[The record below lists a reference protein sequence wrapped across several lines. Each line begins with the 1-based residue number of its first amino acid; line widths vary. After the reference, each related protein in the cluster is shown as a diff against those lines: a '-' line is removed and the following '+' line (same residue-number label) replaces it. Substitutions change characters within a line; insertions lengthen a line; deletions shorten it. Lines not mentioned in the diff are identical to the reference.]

1 MLLFSNQENTLQGT
15 IKMRLHRLEIAGFKR
30 IHSAT
35 VEFGE
40 ATFLIGANNAGKS
53 SVLQAVEWLLSAKTV
68 MDTSFYCS
76 EADPETGENKISC
89 KTITLEAEFRNVPD
103 QSSDWKGFKGRVFN
117 YDPGES
123 GETGKSIFY
132 RKTYTLGES
141 VIIELKSL
149 ARTLNSNF
157 TAINKPLDLLERG
170 IDAGLV
176 QELFKDMDKKISS
189 AERAKL
195 ELIDEI
201 WDISDDEIW
210 DKNPGGISSVVVSKL
225 PNFLL
230 IPAESSA
237 HEFDKA
243 GVLYKTLNELF
254 KDVRETSENFKKAQH
269 SLNLLAK
276 ELDPSDSASEFGKMM
291 IELNKVL
298 SGVFP
303 ESKIYAS
310 ADLSGPESLN
320 PVFAIEMSSNIRTS
334 IANQGT
340 GMVRAAVFGLLRF
353 RQQWLKKRGGN
364 DDRGLIIGF
373 EEPEIFL
380 HPSAANQMR
389 DLIYELSGGTSQIVA
404 TTHSPYLIDLSRK
417 PKQVLNRFNYEQ
429 GHSTI
434 YAFSVSDK
442 FRELQENDK
451 DQVKML
457 IKLDDH
463 VSRIFFTRKV
473 IVVEGDTE
481 EVLIKE
487 AIRRMTPELRARVL
501 SGSEIVKARGK
512 AAIIGLV
519 KYLSALN
526 VNYYVIHDRDQ
537 GTAGAEVFN
546 QPIADAVGDNEKV
559 TMLHECVEDLI
570 GYPAPNSEKPFKAY
584 KETLNWDENW
594 EAVPQA
600 LRDVMVKAFS
610 PFI

>member
-1 MLLFSNQENTLQGT
+1 
-15 IKMRLHRLEIAGFKR
+15 MRLHKLEISGFKR

-68 MDTSFYCS
+68 MDQSFYCS
-76 EADPETGENKISC
+76 EADPETGENKITC

-103 QSSDWKGFKGRVFN
+103 KSSDWRGFKGRVFT

-132 RKTYTLGES
+132 RKTYALGES
-141 VIIELKSL
+141 VVTELKSF
-149 ARTLNSNF
+149 ARTLNENF
-157 TAINKPLDLLERG
+157 AAVTKPLDLLERG
-170 IDAGLV
+170 IDEAV
-176 QELFKDMDKKISS
+176 VRELFKDVDKKIS
-189 AERAKL
+189 AADRAKL

-201 WDISDDEIW
+201 WDVSEEEVW
-210 DKNPGGISSVVVSKL
+210 DKNRGGISGVVLSKL

-230 IPAESSA
+230 IPAESSS

-243 GVLYKTLNELF
+243 GVLHKTLNELF
-254 KDVRETSENFKKAQH
+254 KDVRETSEHFRTAQD
-269 SLNLLAK
+269 SLNRLAK
-276 ELDPSDSASEFGKMM
+276 ELDPSDEASEFGKMM
-291 IELNKVL
+291 QELNKVL

-303 ESKIYAS
+303 ESRIFAT

-320 PVFAIEMSSNIRTS
+320 PVFAIEMSSNIRTT

-404 TTHSPYLIDLSRK
+404 TTHSPYLIDLARR
-417 PKQVLNRFNYEQ
+417 PKQVLNRFHYEQ

-434 YAFSVSDK
+434 HAFSVSEK
-442 FRELQENDK
+442 FKELQGNDK

-473 IVVEGDTE
+473 VVVEGDTE

-487 AIRRMTPELRARVL
+487 AIRRMTPLQRAKVL

-519 KYLSALN
+519 KYLKALD
-526 VNYYVIHDRDQ
+526 VNFFVIHDRDQ

-546 QPIADAVGDNEKV
+546 QPIADAVGDNEKI

-570 GYPAPNSEKPFKAY
+570 GYAAPTSEKPFKAY
-584 KETLNWDENW
+584 QETLSWEENW
-594 EAVPQA
+594 EGVPQT
-600 LRDVMVKAFS
+600 LRDLMAKAFS
-610 PFI
+610 PYV

>member
-1 MLLFSNQENTLQGT
+1 
-15 IKMRLHRLEIAGFKR
+15 MRLHKLGIAGFKR

-53 SVLQAVEWLLSAKTV
+53 SVLKAIESLLSAKV
-68 MDTSFYCS
+68 RMEPSFYCS
-76 EADPETGENKISC
+76 EIDADTGENKISC
-89 KTITLEAEFRNVPD
+89 KTIILEAEFRNVPNK
-103 QSSDWKGFKGRVFN
+103 SSDWRGFKGRIFN
-117 YDPGES
+117 YDPLDS

-132 RKTYTLGES
+132 RKTYVLGED
-141 VIIELKSL
+141 VVVELKSF
-149 ARTLNSNF
+149 ARTL
-157 TAINKPLDLLERG
+157 KPEYAKISKASELLEIG
-170 IDAGLV
+170 IEEAV
-176 QELFKDMDKKISS
+176 VTELFKDLDKKIGV
-189 AERAKL
+189 ADRAKL

-201 WDISDDEIW
+201 WDVSEDEVW
-210 DKNPGGISSVVVSKL
+210 DRNPGGISGVVLSKL

-230 IPAESSA
+230 IPAEAAA

-243 GVLYKTLNELF
+243 GVLHKTLNELF
-254 KDVRETSENFKKAQH
+254 KDVRENSQHFKVAQD

-276 ELDPSDSASEFGKMM
+276 ELDPSDSNSEFGKMM
-291 IELNKVL
+291 IELNQVL
-298 SGVFP
+298 CGVFP
-303 ESKIYAS
+303 ESRIFAS
-310 ADLSGPESLN
+310 ADLSGPEALN
-320 PVFAIEMSSNIRTS
+320 PIFAIEMSSNIRTS

-353 RQQWLKKRGGN
+353 RQQWIKKRVGN

-404 TTHSPYLIDLSRK
+404 TTHSPYLIDLARK
-417 PKQVLNRFNYEQ
+417 PRQVLNRFHYEY

-434 YAFSVSDK
+434 HPFSVSEK
-442 FRELQENDK
+442 FRELQESDK

-473 IVVEGDTE
+473 VVVEGDTE

-487 AIRRMTPELRARVL
+487 AIRRMCPEARAKVL

-512 AAIIGLV
+512 ASIIGLV
-519 KYLSALN
+519 KYLKALD
-526 VNYYVIHDRDQ
+526 VNFFVIHDRDQ
-537 GTAGAEVFN
+537 GTVGAEVFN
-546 QPIADAVGDNEKV
+546 QPIADAVGEPDQV
-559 TMLHECVEDLI
+559 IMLHECVEDLL
-570 GYPAPNSEKPFKAY
+570 GYAAPSSEKPFKAY
-584 KETLNWDENW
+584 KKTLEWAESW
-594 EAVPQA
+594 EGVPLA
-600 LRDVMVKAFS
+600 LREVMTRAFS
-610 PFI
+610 PLI

>member
-1 MLLFSNQENTLQGT
+1 
-15 IKMRLHRLEIAGFKR
+15 MRLHRLEIAGFKR

-40 ATFLIGANNAGKS
+40 ATFLIGSNNAGKS

-68 MDTSFYCS
+68 MESSFYCS

-89 KTITLEAEFRNVPD
+89 KTIILEAEFRDVPD
-103 QSSDWKGFKGRVFN
+103 QSSDWRGFKGRIFN

-141 VIIELKSL
+141 VITELKSFS
-149 ARTLNSNF
+149 RTLQSDF
-157 TAINKPLDLLERG
+157 SAITKPLDLIERG
-170 IDAGLV
+170 IDHVIV
-176 QELFKDMDKKISS
+176 QELFKDMDKKIS
-189 AERAKL
+189 AADRAKL

-201 WDISDDEIW
+201 WDISENEVW
-210 DKNPGGISSVVVSKL
+210 DKNPGGISGVVLSKL

-243 GVLYKTLNELF
+243 GVLHKTLNELF
-254 KDVRETSENFKKAQH
+254 KDVRETSEHFKTAQH

-276 ELDPSDSASEFGKMM
+276 ELDPSDAASEFGKMM
-291 IELNKVL
+291 LELNKVL

-303 ESKIYAS
+303 ESRIFAS

-417 PKQVLNRFNYEQ
+417 PKQVLNRFHYEQ

-434 YAFSVSDK
+434 HAFSVSDK

-487 AIRRMTPELRARVL
+487 AIRRMTPELRAKVL

-512 AAIIGLV
+512 ASIIGLV
-519 KYLSALN
+519 KYLNALN
-526 VNYYVIHDRDQ
+526 VNYFVIHDRDQ

-546 QPIADAVGDNEKV
+546 QPIADAVGNNEKV
-559 TMLHECVEDLI
+559 TILHECVEDLI
-570 GYPAPNSEKPFKAY
+570 GYPAPSSEKPFKAY
-584 KETLNWDENW
+584 KETLKWDENW
-594 EAVPQA
+594 EGVPKP
-600 LRDVMVKAFS
+600 LREVMIKAFS

>member
-1 MLLFSNQENTLQGT
+1 
-15 IKMRLHRLEIAGFKR
+15 MRLHKLGIAGFKR

-53 SVLQAVEWLLSAKTV
+53 SVLKAIESLLSAKV
-68 MDTSFYCS
+68 RMEPSFYCS
-76 EADPETGENKISC
+76 EIDADTGENKISC
-89 KTITLEAEFRNVPD
+89 KTIILEAEFRNVPNK
-103 QSSDWKGFKGRVFN
+103 SSDWRGFKGRIFN
-117 YDPGES
+117 YDPLDS

-132 RKTYTLGES
+132 RKTYVLGED
-141 VIIELKSL
+141 VVVELKSF
-149 ARTLNSNF
+149 ARTL
-157 TAINKPLDLLERG
+157 KPEYAKISKASELLEIG
-170 IDAGLV
+170 IEEAV
-176 QELFKDMDKKISS
+176 VTELFKDLDKKIGV
-189 AERAKL
+189 ADRAKL

-201 WDISDDEIW
+201 WDVSEDEVW
-210 DKNPGGISSVVVSKL
+210 DRNPGGISGVVLSKL

-230 IPAESSA
+230 IPAEAAA

-243 GVLYKTLNELF
+243 GVLHKTLNELF
-254 KDVRETSENFKKAQH
+254 KDVRENSQHFKVAQD

-276 ELDPSDSASEFGKMM
+276 ELDPSDSNSEFGKMM
-291 IELNKVL
+291 IELNQVL
-298 SGVFP
+298 CGVFP
-303 ESKIYAS
+303 ESRIFAS
-310 ADLSGPESLN
+310 ADLSGPEALN
-320 PVFAIEMSSNIRTS
+320 PIFAIEMSSNIRTS

-353 RQQWLKKRGGN
+353 RQQWIKKRVGN

-404 TTHSPYLIDLSRK
+404 TTHSPYLIDLARK
-417 PKQVLNRFNYEQ
+417 PRQVLNRFHYEY

-434 YAFSVSDK
+434 HPFSVSEK
-442 FRELQENDK
+442 FRELQESDK

-473 IVVEGDTE
+473 VVVEGDTE

-487 AIRRMTPELRARVL
+487 AIRRMSPEARAKVL

-512 AAIIGLV
+512 ASIIGLV
-519 KYLSALN
+519 KYLKALD
-526 VNYYVIHDRDQ
+526 VNFFVIHDRDQ
-537 GTAGAEVFN
+537 GTVGAEVFN
-546 QPIADAVGDNEKV
+546 QPIADAVGEPDQV
-559 TMLHECVEDLI
+559 IMLHECVEDLL
-570 GYPAPNSEKPFKAY
+570 GYAAPSSEKPFKAY
-584 KETLNWDENW
+584 KKTLEWAESW
-594 EAVPQA
+594 EGVPLA
-600 LRDVMVKAFS
+600 LREVMTRAFS
-610 PFI
+610 PLI

>member
-1 MLLFSNQENTLQGT
+1 
-15 IKMRLHRLEIAGFKR
+15 MRLHRLEIAGFKR

-53 SVLQAVEWLLSAKTV
+53 SVLQAVECLLSAKTV
-68 MDTSFYCS
+68 MDPSFYCS
-76 EADPETGENKISC
+76 EADPETGENIISC
-89 KTITLEAEFRNVPD
+89 KTITLEAEFRDVPD
-103 QSSDWKGFKGRVFN
+103 QSSDWRGFKGRIFN
-117 YDPGES
+117 YERGET

-132 RKTYTLGES
+132 RKTYVLGES
-141 VIIELKSL
+141 VVTELKSF
-149 ARTLNSNF
+149 ARTLNSEF
-157 TAINKPLDLLERG
+157 ATVTKPSDLIDRG
-170 IDAGLV
+170 IEEGIV
-176 QELFKDMDKKISS
+176 RELFKELDKKMN
-189 AERAKL
+189 ATERTKL
-195 ELIDEI
+195 DLIDDI
-201 WDISDDEIW
+201 WDISENEIW
-210 DKNPGGISSVVVSKL
+210 DKNPGGISGVVLSKL

-230 IPAESSA
+230 IPAGSSA

-243 GVLYKTLNELF
+243 GVLHKTLNELF
-254 KDVRETSENFKKAQH
+254 KDVRETSEHFKTAQN

-276 ELDPSDSASEFGKMM
+276 ELDPSDAASEFGKMM
-291 IELNKVL
+291 LELNKVL

-303 ESKIYAS
+303 ESRIFAS

-334 IANQGT
+334 IAHQGT

-364 DDRGLIIGF
+364 DERGLIIGF

-404 TTHSPYLIDLSRK
+404 TTHSPYLIDLARK
-417 PKQVLNRFNYEQ
+417 PRQVLNRFHYERD
-429 GHSTI
+429 HSKI
-434 YAFSVSDK
+434 FAFSVSEK
-442 FRELQENDK
+442 FRELQESDK

-457 IKLDDH
+457 IRLDDH

-487 AIRRMTPELRARVL
+487 AINRMNPEDRAKVL
-501 SGSEIVKARGK
+501 SGTEIVKARGK
-512 AAIIGLV
+512 ASIIGLV
-519 KYLSALN
+519 KYLKALN
-526 VNYYVIHDRDQ
+526 VDFFVIHDRDL

-546 QPIADAVGDNEKV
+546 QPIADAVGDQHKV
-559 TMLHECVEDLI
+559 IMLHECVEDLM

-584 KETLNWDENW
+584 KQSLSWGDNW
-594 EAVPQA
+594 EGVPQA
-600 LRDVMVKAFS
+600 LRAVMEKAFD

>member
-1 MLLFSNQENTLQGT
+1 
-15 IKMRLHRLEIAGFKR
+15 MRLHKLGIAGFKR

-53 SVLQAVEWLLSAKTV
+53 SVLKAIESLLSAKV
-68 MDTSFYCS
+68 RMEPSFYCS
-76 EADPETGENKISC
+76 EIDADTGENKISC
-89 KTITLEAEFRNVPD
+89 KTIVLEAEFRNVPNK
-103 QSSDWKGFKGRVFN
+103 SSDWRGFKGRIFN
-117 YDPGES
+117 YDPLDS

-132 RKTYTLGES
+132 RKTYVLGED
-141 VIIELKSL
+141 VVVELKSF
-149 ARTLNSNF
+149 ARTL
-157 TAINKPLDLLERG
+157 KPEYAKISKASELLEIG
-170 IDAGLV
+170 IEEAV
-176 QELFKDMDKKISS
+176 VTELFKDLDKKIGV
-189 AERAKL
+189 ADRAKL

-201 WDISDDEIW
+201 WDVSEDEVW
-210 DKNPGGISSVVVSKL
+210 DRNPGGISGVVLSKL

-230 IPAESSA
+230 IPAEAAA

-243 GVLYKTLNELF
+243 GVLHKTLNELF
-254 KDVRETSENFKKAQH
+254 KDVRENSQHFKVAQD

-276 ELDPSDSASEFGKMM
+276 ELDPSDSNSEFGKMM
-291 IELNKVL
+291 IELNQVL
-298 SGVFP
+298 CGVFP
-303 ESKIYAS
+303 ESRIFAS
-310 ADLSGPESLN
+310 ADLSGPEALN
-320 PVFAIEMSSNIRTS
+320 PIFAIEMSSNIRTS

-353 RQQWLKKRGGN
+353 RQQWIKKRVGN

-404 TTHSPYLIDLSRK
+404 TTHSPYLIDLARK
-417 PKQVLNRFNYEQ
+417 PRQVLNRFHYEY

-434 YAFSVSDK
+434 HPFSVSEK
-442 FRELQENDK
+442 FRELQESDK

-473 IVVEGDTE
+473 VVVEGDTE

-487 AIRRMTPELRARVL
+487 AIRRMSPEARAKVL

-512 AAIIGLV
+512 ASIIGLV
-519 KYLSALN
+519 KYLKALD
-526 VNYYVIHDRDQ
+526 VNFFVIHDRDQ
-537 GTAGAEVFN
+537 GTVGAEVFN
-546 QPIADAVGDNEKV
+546 QPIADAVGEPDQV
-559 TMLHECVEDLI
+559 IMLHECVEDLL
-570 GYPAPNSEKPFKAY
+570 GYAAPSSEKPFKAY
-584 KETLNWDENW
+584 KKTLEWAESW
-594 EAVPQA
+594 EGVPLA
-600 LRDVMVKAFS
+600 LREVMTRAFS
-610 PFI
+610 PLI

>member
-1 MLLFSNQENTLQGT
+1 
-15 IKMRLHRLEIAGFKR
+15 MRLHRLEITGFKR

-53 SVLQAVEWLLSAKTV
+53 SVLQAVELLLSAKTTI
-68 MDTSFYCS
+68 DQSFYCS
-76 EADPETGENKISC
+76 EADPETGENIISC

-103 QSSDWKGFKGRVFN
+103 QSSSWRGFKGRVFN
-117 YDPGES
+117 YDPEES

-132 RKTYTLGES
+132 RKTYTIGES
-141 VIIELKSL
+141 VITELKSY
-149 ARTLNSNF
+149 ARTINPNF
-157 TAINKPLDLLERG
+157 STILKPLDLLERG
-170 IDAGLV
+170 INEDIV
-176 QELFKDMDKKISS
+176 TELFKDIDKKIS
-189 AERAKL
+189 AGDRTKL

-201 WDISDDEIW
+201 WDISGDEVW
-210 DKNPGGISSVVVSKL
+210 DKNPGGISGVVLSRL

-237 HEFDKA
+237 HEFDKS
-243 GVLYKTLNELF
+243 GVLHKTLIELF
-254 KDVRETSENFKKAQH
+254 KDVRERSEHFKTAQS

-276 ELDPSDSASEFGKMM
+276 ELDPSDEASEFGKMM
-291 IELNKVL
+291 LELNKVL

-303 ESKIYAS
+303 ESRIFAS

-320 PVFAIEMSSNIRTS
+320 PIFAIEMSSNIRTS
-334 IANQGT
+334 ISNQGT

-404 TTHSPYLIDLSRK
+404 TTHSPYLIDLARR
-417 PKQVLNRFNYEQ
+417 PKQVLNRFHYEQ
-429 GHSTI
+429 CYSTI
-434 YAFSVSDK
+434 HAFSVSEK

-487 AIRRMTPELRARVL
+487 AIRRMNPELRAKVL

-519 KYLSALN
+519 KYLNALN
-526 VNYYVIHDRDQ
+526 INYFVIHDRDL
-537 GTAGAEVFN
+537 GTAGAEIFN
-546 QPIADAVGDNEKV
+546 KPIADAVGDSERV

-570 GYPAPNSEKPFKAY
+570 GYPAPTAEKPFKAY

-594 EAVPQA
+594 AGVPQA
-600 LRDVMVKAFS
+600 LRDVMTKAFS
-610 PFI
+610 PLI

>member
-1 MLLFSNQENTLQGT
+1 
-15 IKMRLHRLEIAGFKR
+15 MRLHKLEISGFKR

-53 SVLQAVEWLLSAKTV
+53 SVLQAIDWLLSARNI
-68 MDTSFYCS
+68 MDQCFYCS
-76 EADPETGENKISC
+76 ETDPETGENKISC
-89 KTITLEAEFRNVPD
+89 KTIVLEAEFRNVPD
-103 QSSDWKGFKGRVFN
+103 QSFEWRGFKGRIFE
-117 YDPGES
+117 YEAGDT
-123 GETGKSIFY
+123 GETGNRIFY
-132 RKTYTLGES
+132 RKTYPLGEN
-141 VIIELKSL
+141 VATELKSF
-149 ARTLNSNF
+149 ARTLKPEYN
-157 TAINKPLDLLERG
+157 TAAKPSDLIALG
-170 IDAGLV
+170 ID
-176 QELFKDMDKKISS
+176 ENIIKDLFKDIDKKISA
-189 AERAKL
+189 AERIKL
-195 ELIDEI
+195 ELINEL
-201 WDISDDEIW
+201 WDTSKEEVW
-210 DKNPGGISSVVVSKL
+210 DKNPGGISGVVLSKL

-237 HEFDKA
+237 HEFDKT
-243 GVLYKTLNELF
+243 GVLQKTLNELF
-254 KDVRETSENFKKAQH
+254 KDVRQTSRHFATAQQ

-276 ELDPSDSASEFGKMM
+276 ELDPSDASSEFGKMM
-291 IELNKVL
+291 LELNSVL

-303 ESKIYAS
+303 ESRIFAS

-320 PVFAIEMSSNIRTS
+320 PVFAIEMSSNVRTS

-417 PKQVLNRFNYEQ
+417 PKQVLNRFNYEH

-434 YAFSVSDK
+434 HAFSVSEK
-442 FRELQENDK
+442 FKEPQESDK

-473 IVVEGDTE
+473 VVVEGDTE

-487 AIRRMTPELRARVL
+487 AIRRMPPQHRAKVL
-501 SGSEIVKARGK
+501 SGSEIIKARGK

-519 KYLSALN
+519 KYLNALN
-526 VNYYVIHDRDQ
+526 VNYFVIHDRDH
-537 GTAGAEVFN
+537 GVAGAEVFN
-546 QPIADAVGDNEKV
+546 EPIAAAVADVNKI
-559 TMLHECVEDLI
+559 TMLHECVEDLL
-570 GYPAPNSEKPFKAY
+570 GYPAPASEKPFKAY
-584 KETLNWDENW
+584 QQTLNWKENW
-594 EAVPQA
+594 EDVPQP
-600 LRDVMVKAFS
+600 LKDVLAKAFN

>member
-1 MLLFSNQENTLQGT
+1 
-15 IKMRLHRLEIAGFKR
+15 MRLHRLDISGFKR

-40 ATFLIGANNAGKS
+40 ATFLIGSNNAGKS

-89 KTITLEAEFRNVPD
+89 KTITLEAEFRNVPG
-103 QSSDWKGFKGRVFN
+103 QSSGWRGFKGRVFN
-117 YDPGES
+117 YDPGDS

-141 VIIELKSL
+141 VVTELKSL
-149 ARTLNSNF
+149 SRTLLSDF
-157 TAINKPLDLLERG
+157 SAISKPLDLVERG
-170 IDAGLV
+170 IDEKII
-176 QELFKDMDKKISS
+176 QELFKDLDKKIS
-189 AERAKL
+189 AADRAKL

-201 WDISDDEIW
+201 WELSEDEVW
-210 DKNPGGISSVVVSKL
+210 DKNPGGISGVVLSKL

-230 IPAESSA
+230 IPAESSV

-243 GVLYKTLNELF
+243 GVLHKTLNELF
-254 KDVRETSENFKKAQH
+254 KDVRETSEHFKTAQH

-276 ELDPSDSASEFGKMM
+276 ELDPSDAASEFGKMM
-291 IELNKVL
+291 LELNNIL

-303 ESKIYAS
+303 ESRIYAS

-320 PVFAIEMSSNIRTS
+320 PIFSIEMSSNIRTS

-417 PKQVLNRFNYEQ
+417 PKQVLNRFHYEQ

-434 YAFSVSDK
+434 HAFSVSEK
-442 FRELQENDK
+442 FRDLQGNDK

-463 VSRIFFTRKV
+463 VSRIFFTRRV
-473 IVVEGDTE
+473 VVVEGDTE

-487 AIRRMTPELRARVL
+487 AIRRMAPELRAKVL
-501 SGSEIVKARGK
+501 SGSEIIKARGK

-519 KYLSALN
+519 KYLNALN
-526 VNYYVIHDRDQ
+526 VNYFVIHDRDQ
-537 GTAGAEVFN
+537 GVAGAEVFN
-546 QPIADAVGDNEKV
+546 QPIADAVGNNDRV

-570 GYPAPNSEKPFKAY
+570 GYPAPSSEKPFKAY
-584 KETLNWDENW
+584 TETLSWGEDWDG
-594 EAVPQA
+594 VPQS
-600 LRDVMVKAFS
+600 LRDVMVRAFS

>member
-1 MLLFSNQENTLQGT
+1 
-15 IKMRLHRLEIAGFKR
+15 MRLHKLGIAGFKR

-53 SVLQAVEWLLSAKTV
+53 SVLKAIESLLSAKV
-68 MDTSFYCS
+68 RMEPSFYCS
-76 EADPETGENKISC
+76 EIDADTGENKISC
-89 KTITLEAEFRNVPD
+89 KTIILEAEFRNVPNK
-103 QSSDWKGFKGRVFN
+103 SSDWRGFKGRIFN
-117 YDPGES
+117 YDPLDS

-132 RKTYTLGES
+132 RKTYVLGED
-141 VIIELKSL
+141 VVVELKSF
-149 ARTLNSNF
+149 ARTL
-157 TAINKPLDLLERG
+157 KPEYAKISKASELLEIG
-170 IDAGLV
+170 IEEAV
-176 QELFKDMDKKISS
+176 VTELFKDLDKKIGV
-189 AERAKL
+189 ADRAKL

-201 WDISDDEIW
+201 WDVSEDEVW
-210 DKNPGGISSVVVSKL
+210 DRNPGGISGVVLSKL

-230 IPAESSA
+230 IPAEAAA

-243 GVLYKTLNELF
+243 GVLHKTLNELF
-254 KDVRETSENFKKAQH
+254 KDVRENSQHFKVAQD

-276 ELDPSDSASEFGKMM
+276 ELDPSDSNSEFGKMM
-291 IELNKVL
+291 IELNQVL
-298 SGVFP
+298 CGVFP
-303 ESKIYAS
+303 ESRIFAS
-310 ADLSGPESLN
+310 ADLSGPEALN
-320 PVFAIEMSSNIRTS
+320 PIFAIEMSSNIRTS

-353 RQQWLKKRGGN
+353 RQQWIKKRVGN

-404 TTHSPYLIDLSRK
+404 TTHSPYLIDLARK
-417 PKQVLNRFNYEQ
+417 PRQVLNRFHYEY

-434 YAFSVSDK
+434 HPFSVSEK
-442 FRELQENDK
+442 FRELQESDK

-473 IVVEGDTE
+473 VVVEGDTE

-487 AIRRMTPELRARVL
+487 AIRRMSPEARAKVL

-512 AAIIGLV
+512 ASIIGLV
-519 KYLSALN
+519 KYLKALD
-526 VNYYVIHDRDQ
+526 VNFFVIHDRDQ
-537 GTAGAEVFN
+537 GTVGAEVFN
-546 QPIADAVGDNEKV
+546 QPIADAVGEPDQV
-559 TMLHECVEDLI
+559 IMLRECVEDLL
-570 GYPAPNSEKPFKAY
+570 GYAAPSSEKPFKAY
-584 KETLNWDENW
+584 KKTLEWAESW
-594 EAVPQA
+594 EGVPLA
-600 LRDVMVKAFS
+600 LREVMTRAFS
-610 PFI
+610 PLI

>member
-1 MLLFSNQENTLQGT
+1 
-15 IKMRLHRLEIAGFKR
+15 MRLHKLGIAGFKR

-53 SVLQAVEWLLSAKTV
+53 SVLKAIESLLSAKV
-68 MDTSFYCS
+68 RMEPSFYCS
-76 EADPETGENKISC
+76 EIDADTGENKISC
-89 KTITLEAEFRNVPD
+89 KTIILEAEFRNVPNK
-103 QSSDWKGFKGRVFN
+103 SSDWRGFKGRIFN
-117 YDPGES
+117 YDPLDS

-132 RKTYTLGES
+132 RKTYVLGED
-141 VIIELKSL
+141 VVVELKSF
-149 ARTLNSNF
+149 ARTL
-157 TAINKPLDLLERG
+157 KPEYAKISKASELLEIG
-170 IDAGLV
+170 IDEAV
-176 QELFKDMDKKISS
+176 VTELFKDLDKKIGV
-189 AERAKL
+189 ADRAKL

-201 WDISDDEIW
+201 WDVSEDEVW
-210 DKNPGGISSVVVSKL
+210 DRNPGGISGVVLSKL

-230 IPAESSA
+230 IPAEAAA

-243 GVLYKTLNELF
+243 GVLHKTLNELF
-254 KDVRETSENFKKAQH
+254 KDVRENSQHFKVAQD

-276 ELDPSDSASEFGKMM
+276 ELDPSDSNSEFGKMM
-291 IELNKVL
+291 IELNQVL
-298 SGVFP
+298 CGVFP
-303 ESKIYAS
+303 ESRIFAS
-310 ADLSGPESLN
+310 ADLSGPEALN
-320 PVFAIEMSSNIRTS
+320 PIFAIEMSSNIRTS

-353 RQQWLKKRGGN
+353 RQQWIKKRVGN

-404 TTHSPYLIDLSRK
+404 TTHSPYLIDLARK
-417 PKQVLNRFNYEQ
+417 PRQVLNRFHYEY

-434 YAFSVSDK
+434 HPFSVSEK
-442 FRELQENDK
+442 FRELQESDK

-473 IVVEGDTE
+473 VVVEGDTE

-487 AIRRMTPELRARVL
+487 AIRRMSPEARAKVL

-512 AAIIGLV
+512 ASIIGLV
-519 KYLSALN
+519 KYLKALD
-526 VNYYVIHDRDQ
+526 VNFFVIHDRDQ
-537 GTAGAEVFN
+537 GTVGAEVFN
-546 QPIADAVGDNEKV
+546 QPIADAVGEPDQV
-559 TMLHECVEDLI
+559 IMLHECVEDLL
-570 GYPAPNSEKPFKAY
+570 GYAAPNSEKPFKAY
-584 KETLNWDENW
+584 KKTLEWAESW
-594 EAVPQA
+594 EGVPLA
-600 LRDVMVKAFS
+600 LREVMTRAFS
-610 PFI
+610 PLI

>member
-1 MLLFSNQENTLQGT
+1 
-15 IKMRLHRLEIAGFKR
+15 MRLHRLEISGFKR

-53 SVLQAVEWLLSAKTV
+53 SVLQAVEWLLSARTV
-68 MDTSFYCS
+68 MDQCFYCS

-89 KTITLEAEFRNVPD
+89 KTVTLEAEFRDVPD
-103 QSSDWKGFKGRVFN
+103 QSSEWRGFKGRVFN

-132 RKTYTLGES
+132 RKTYSLGES
-141 VIIELKSL
+141 VITELKSF
-149 ARTLNSNF
+149 ARTLHPDFS
-157 TAINKPLDLLERG
+157 AINKPVDLLERG
-170 IDAGLV
+170 IDPGVV
-176 QELFKDMDKKISS
+176 QDLFKDMDKKIS
-189 AERAKL
+189 AADRAKL

-201 WDISDDEIW
+201 WDVSEDEVW
-210 DKNPGGISSVVVSKL
+210 DKNPGGISSVVLSKL

-230 IPAESSA
+230 IPAESSV

-243 GVLYKTLNELF
+243 GVLHKTLNELF
-254 KDVRETSENFKKAQH
+254 KDVRETSEHFKIAQH

-276 ELDPSDSASEFGKMM
+276 ELDPSDADSEFGKMM
-291 IELNKVL
+291 LELNKVL
-298 SGVFP
+298 GGVFP
-303 ESKIYAS
+303 ESRIFAS

-417 PKQVLNRFNYEQ
+417 PKQVLNRFHYEL

-434 YAFSVSDK
+434 HAFSVSEK
-442 FRELQENDK
+442 FRELQADDK

-473 IVVEGDTE
+473 VVVEGDTE

-487 AIRRMTPELRARVL
+487 AIRRMTPELRAKVL

-519 KYLSALN
+519 KYLNALN

-537 GTAGAEVFN
+537 GTAGAEIFN
-546 QPIADAVGDNEKV
+546 QPIADAVGDNRKI

-570 GYPAPNSEKPFKAY
+570 GYPAPSSEKPFKAY
-584 KETLNWDENW
+584 RETLAWNESW
-594 EAVPQA
+594 EGVPQS

-610 PFI
+610 PYI